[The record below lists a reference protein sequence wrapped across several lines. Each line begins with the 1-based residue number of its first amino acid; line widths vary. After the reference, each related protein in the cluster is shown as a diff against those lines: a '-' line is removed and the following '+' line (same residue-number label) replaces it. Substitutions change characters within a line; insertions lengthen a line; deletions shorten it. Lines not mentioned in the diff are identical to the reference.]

1 MAANAPT
8 LEELLALV
16 QTLQAQ
22 VAALTAA
29 TPPVAAPLAAAPP
42 APTPVV
48 FADTPNVLEVDD
60 VIDYST
66 KRGSA
71 IYEKGIQALDDKALT
86 DGFAMTPS
94 QTVIFVEALQNK
106 CTQMGWNQ
114 GTKQITSFVNREN
127 KTIDVI
133 KNYGQINEATLKQQ
147 CEHFCKPG
155 EVDAQ
160 SAPNK
165 TTL

>member
-8 LEELLALV
+8 LDELLALV
-16 QTLQAQ
+16 QPLQAQ
-22 VAALTAA
+22 VTALTAA
-29 TPPVAAPLAAAPP
+29 PPIAAAPP

-48 FADTPNVLEVDD
+48 FADTPNVLEVDE

-86 DGFAMTPS
+86 DGFAMTQS
-94 QTVIFVEALQNK
+94 QTVVFTEALQNK

-114 GTKQITSFVNREN
+114 GIKQITSFINREG
-127 KTIDVI
+127 KAVDII
-133 KNYGQINEATLKQQ
+133 KNYGQIDEAMLKQQ
-147 CEHFCKPG
+147 CE
-155 EVDAQ
+155 
-160 SAPNK
+160 
-165 TTL
+165 